1 MQPLLQRLAQ
11 ALVDLREAAAPLLA
25 AEADRR
31 ADSFSPGDAAPL
43 STAQRDELTE
53 LLRQNDLAAI
63 GRPEERAPT
72 LQASLG
78 AWAAK
83 RLLGAAQAL
92 DFEQARQ
99 LLT

>member
-1 MQPLLQRLAQ
+1 VQPLLQRLAQ

-63 GRPEERAPT
+63 GRLEERAPT

-78 AWAAK
+78 VWAAK